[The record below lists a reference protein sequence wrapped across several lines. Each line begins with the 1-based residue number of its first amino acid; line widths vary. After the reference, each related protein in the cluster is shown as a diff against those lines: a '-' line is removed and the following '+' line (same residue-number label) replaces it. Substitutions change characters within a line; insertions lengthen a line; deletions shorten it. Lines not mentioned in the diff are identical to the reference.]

1 MLQMGDKALD
11 PLITVAM
18 PVYNAG
24 SYLRLAVM
32 SIVAQSYQNWELL
45 IIDDK
50 STDSSLESIADI
62 QDPRIRI
69 LVSDCNQGLA
79 ARLNQAIDLAKG
91 QFFARMDQDDISHPE
106 RFALQLQK
114 LLSDPSLDLL
124 GAQCITISNQ
134 NKIFGVLP
142 PAESHDDIC
151 ARPWL
156 GFYLPHPTWMGR
168 IAWFREHR
176 YATPGPYSCE
186 DQELLL
192 RTYAVS
198 HFHVLPQR
206 LLAYRVRDRFNW
218 RKAWQTR
225 ITLYKLH
232 REYFN
237 SKGQYLNVVLAGLA
251 VAMRLGIDSLHMLKQ
266 LVLGPITR
274 HSSNAGVSDV
284 DDEIWRKLIDQ
295 LERE

>member
-32 SIVAQSYQNWELL
+32 SIVAQTYQNWELL

-50 STDSSLESIADI
+50 STDSSLENIADI
-62 QDPRIRI
+62 QDPRVRI
-69 LVSDCNQGLA
+69 LVGDCNQGLA

-114 LLSDPSLDLL
+114 LLADPLLDLL
-124 GAQCITISNQ
+124 GTQCITISNQ
-134 NKIFGVLP
+134 NEILGVLP
-142 PAESHDDIC
+142 HAESHDDIC

-168 IAWFREHR
+168 TAWFRQHR
-176 YATPGPYSCE
+176 YAAPGPYSCE

-206 LLAYRVRDRFNW
+206 LLAYRVRDRLNW
-218 RKAWQTR
+218 EKAWQTR

-237 SKGQYLNVVLAGLA
+237 SKGQYLNVVLAAMA
-251 VAMRLGIDSLHMLKQ
+251 VAIRLGIDSLHMLKQ
-266 LVLGPITR
+266 LVLGPMTR
-274 HSSNAGVSDV
+274 HSSNGGVSGVDAGV
-284 DDEIWRKLIDQ
+284 WRRLINQ

>member
-1 MLQMGDKALD
+1 MGDKALD

>member
-1 MLQMGDKALD
+1 MGDNALD

-32 SIVAQSYQNWELL
+32 SIVAQTYRNWELL

-62 QDPRIRI
+62 QDPRVHI
-69 LVSDCNQGLA
+69 LVGDCNQGLA
-79 ARLNQAIDLAKG
+79 ARLNQAIDLARG

-106 RFALQLQK
+106 RFALQLHK
-114 LLSDPSLDLL
+114 LLSDPCLDLL
-124 GAQCITISNQ
+124 GAQCITISERNA
-134 NKIFGVLP
+134 ILGVLP
-142 PAESHDDIC
+142 NAEDHEDIC

-168 IAWFREHR
+168 TAWFREHR
-176 YATPGPYSCE
+176 YAAPGPYSCE

-198 HFHVLPQR
+198 HFYVLPQR

-218 RKAWQTR
+218 RKAWKTR
-225 ITLYKLH
+225 TTLYRLH
-232 REYFN
+232 RQYHY
-237 SKGQYLNVVLAGLA
+237 SKGQYLNVVLAAMA
-251 VAMRLGIDSLHMLKQ
+251 VAMRLGVDSLHMLRQ

-274 HSSNAGVSDV
+274 RTINGGVLGVDAGV
-284 DDEIWRKLIDQ
+284 WRRLIDQ